1 MKAKKQQIRDYFLA
15 QKDEICMHLKQ
26 LMEIQS
32 VSDDRKTCKEAL
44 QYVIKLADSF
54 GMKTA
59 VGKHDDVGVIEIGAG
74 ELTLGIL
81 AHVDVVDVGSRAGW
95 NYEPFSLTEDDG
107 MFYGRGIV
115 DDKGPVIISLY
126 ALRFLQEQVPAFARR
141 IQLIV
146 GTSEESVWYDM
157 IHFKEEFPLPDY
169 GYSPDGNFPIFNVE
183 NGYMDVVLEFTQELP
198 EVYEAFRSGSSE
210 NSVPSEAEFSY
221 YGQVQRFLGRA
232 AHSSTPQLGENA
244 MLKMAAALSEPKP
257 DFARF
262 LCDFFPA
269 GVYES
274 LLPLEKD
281 PSVKTDGPTLPTTI
295 VPTILKQEGQRVSI
309 NFNIRQAFDIPNEN
323 ILAAFEQEKE
333 AYHYEIHI
341 KENLSPIFVDQ
352 QQPWLTRMKE
362 VYESYGKKCEFLPA
376 AGCTYAKTIPNFV
389 SWGPVFPED
398 LDCAHM
404 ENEQIS
410 LESFLLGAQIYTAYL
425 YQEATLQFPN
435 EVTR

>member
-1 MKAKKQQIRDYFLA
+1 MNAKKEQIRDYFA
-15 QKDEICMHLKQ
+15 AHKTEIYTHLKK
-26 LMEIQS
+26 LMEIKS
-32 VSDDRKTCKEAL
+32 ISDQRKTCKEAL
-44 QYVIKLADSF
+44 QYVMRLADSF

-59 VGKHDDVGVIEIGAG
+59 VGKHGDVGIIEIGEG

-81 AHVDVVDVGSRAGW
+81 AHVDVVDEGSPAAW
-95 NYEPFSLTEDDG
+95 DFNPFSLTEKEG
-107 MFYGRGIV
+107 ILYGRGIV
-115 DDKGPVIISLY
+115 DDKGPVIVSLY
-126 ALRFLQEQVPAFARR
+126 ALKFLQEQVPAFHRK

-169 GYSPDGNFPIFNVE
+169 GYSPDGNFPIFNIE

-198 EVYEAFRSGSSE
+198 EVYDGFSSGSSE

-221 YGQVQRFLGRA
+221 YGQLQHFQGKA
-232 AHSSTPQLGENA
+232 AHSSTPDLGENA

-262 LCDFFPA
+262 LCDFFPEGRYA
-269 GVYES
+269 S
-274 LLPLEKD
+274 LLPIEKNL
-281 PSVKTDGPTLPTTI
+281 SVPAGGPTLPTTI
-295 VPTILKQEGQRVSI
+295 VPTILKQEGKHISI
-309 NFNIRQAFDIPNEN
+309 NFNIRQAFDIPNAN
-323 ILAAFEQEKE
+323 ILAAFEQQKE

-341 KENLSPIFVDQ
+341 KENLSPIFVDEN
-352 QQPWLTRMKE
+352 QPWLTRMKE
-362 VYESYGKKCEFLPA
+362 VYESYGQKCEFLPA

-389 SWGPVFPED
+389 SWGPVFPGD

-410 LESFLLGAQIYTAYL
+410 ETSFWLGAEIYTAYL
-425 YQEATLQFPN
+425 YQEAAL
-435 EVTR
+435 ERKEG